1 MSDIETR
8 DRFRGCLLGLAAGD
22 ALGTT
27 LEFKKAGTFE
37 PLTDMIGGGRFH
49 LNAGEWTDDT
59 SMALCLASSLL
70 KCAGFDPRDQMKRY
84 VRWWQEGYLSSNGR
98 CFDIGDTVREALNRF
113 ERTDDPYSG
122 SNDTMSAGN
131 GSLMRLAP
139 VPMYFVVDP
148 REAIDRSA
156 DSSRTTHGAQEAVDA
171 CRYFSG
177 LLVGA
182 LRGVDKETLLSSR
195 YSPVACLWESA
206 MLSPKIAEIADGSFK
221 IRQPPDIKGTGY
233 VVDTLEAVLWAF
245 HHTDDFMD
253 GALKVANLGDDADT
267 TAAIYGQ
274 IAGAYYGVDSIPSE
288 WRERLTMAS
297 QIAGI
302 ADSLFD
308 SRFGRIAMVEPK
320 AETDK
325 APSTIEPVT
334 EAGTQMG
341 PRSQGNPGVVYILS
355 NPAMEGYLKIGY
367 TQGSGPQ
374 DVIDRMRQLD
384 TTSTPLPFD
393 CEYAVVVENYERVER
408 ALHVAFGENRVRPSR
423 EFFEGIPPFRVKAVL
438 ELLALEDVTPDASM
452 TYDPEEQGTT
462 GPIRR
467 RSRFTVSQARVPEGA
482 ELQWADD
489 PEKTCIVRFDGRLE
503 WEGRDYSIS
512 ELTATFKGWK
522 NKYAPYP
529 AQYWLY
535 ENQTL
540 QERREQ
546 FDAEESGED

>member
-1 MSDIETR
+1 M
-8 DRFRGCLLGLAAGD
+8 
-22 ALGTT
+22 
-27 LEFKKAGTFE
+27 EFKKAGTFE

>member
-1 MSDIETR
+1 MSQITTR
-8 DRFRGCLLGLAAGD
+8 DRFRGCLLGLATGD
-22 ALGTT
+22 ALGTA
-27 LEFKKAGTFE
+27 LEFEDPGTFE
-37 PLTDMIGGGRFH
+37 PITDMIGGGPFH
-49 LNAGEWTDDT
+49 LEAGQWTDDT
-59 SMALCLASSLL
+59 SMALCLATSLL
-70 KCAGFDPRDQMKRY
+70 KCGLFDPRDQMERY
-84 VRWWQEGYLSSNGR
+84 IRWWQQGYLSSSGR
-98 CFDIGDTVREALNRF
+98 CFDIGSTVREALSRF
-113 ERTDDPYSG
+113 QATDDPYSG
-122 SNDTMSAGN
+122 STDTMSAGN

-171 CRYFSG
+171 CRYFAG

-182 LRGVDKETLLSSR
+182 LRGVDKDKLLSPR
-195 YSPVACLWESA
+195 HSPITGLWESA
-206 MLSPKIAEIADGSFK
+206 MLSAKIAEIADGSFK
-221 IRQPPDIKGTGY
+221 TKQPPAIKGTGY
-233 VVDTLEAVLWAF
+233 VVDTLEAALWAF
-245 HHTDDFMD
+245 HHTDDFTE
-253 GALKVANLGDDADT
+253 GALKVVNLGDDADT
-267 TAAIYGQ
+267 TAAVYGQ
-274 IAGAYYGVDSIPSE
+274 IAGAYYGVASIPSE
-288 WRERLTMAS
+288 WRERLTLAS

-308 SRFGRIAMVEPK
+308 SRFGRTGMVEPK
-320 AETDK
+320 VETDTR
-325 APSTIEPVT
+325 PSTREHVT
-334 EAGTQMG
+334 EVGAQMESSS
-341 PRSQGNPGVVYILS
+341 PENPGVVYILS
-355 NPAMEGYLKIGY
+355 NPAMESYLKIGY
-367 TQGSGPQ
+367 TQGTGPQ

-384 TTSTPLPFD
+384 TTATPLPFD
-393 CEYAVVVENYERVER
+393 CEYAAVVENYEQVER

-438 ELLALEDVTPDASM
+438 ELLALDDVTPDASV
-452 TYDPEEQGTT
+452 TYDAEELGTT

-467 RSRFTVSQARVPEGA
+467 RPSFKVSQARVPEGA
-482 ELQWADD
+482 ELQWADNPD
-489 PEKTCIVRFDGRLE
+489 KTCTVRFDGRLE
-503 WEGRDYSIS
+503 WEGKDYSIS